1 MLIVILLVP
10 QRAGAVDGLPATLRS
25 VSLLR
30 LSARATSSAGAPTLS
45 SFVNKVTRDKVELVA
60 TDENQAYNHVRR
72 ELPHQAVNHTQDEW
86 VRGEVH
92 ANNIESF
99 WSLLERGVVGRRHV
113 LYVAEHFHSR
123 PSRIQPQHLR

>member
-99 WSLLERGVVGRRHV
+99 WTCLNGALSAGVTSYMLPSTFIRGP
-113 LYVAEHFHSR
+113 AEYNHST
-123 PSRIQPQHLR
+123 